1 MKAFKRLSSLM
12 LAVLM
17 FICFTTTTAFAAE
30 ANYSSVSTVTAEF
43 ETVPETINK
52 NEFGIMP
59 LNIDD
64 TFWIT
69 NSYTGSTR
77 TYYGNTLRYAITITN
92 ANGNAV
98 NSILA
103 VRLYNSN
110 GSMICEYQFNA
121 DGGQYNREIP
131 ISSGSSYYFQ
141 YLLASGSVRTL
152 KIRMQIISF

>member
-59 LNIDD
+59 LIIDD

-69 NSYTGSTR
+69 
-77 TYYGNTLRYAITITN
+77 I
-92 ANGNAV
+92 
-98 NSILA
+98 
-103 VRLYNSN
+103 
-110 GSMICEYQFNA
+110 
-121 DGGQYNREIP
+121 
-131 ISSGSSYYFQ
+131 
-141 YLLASGSVRTL
+141 
-152 KIRMQIISF
+152 